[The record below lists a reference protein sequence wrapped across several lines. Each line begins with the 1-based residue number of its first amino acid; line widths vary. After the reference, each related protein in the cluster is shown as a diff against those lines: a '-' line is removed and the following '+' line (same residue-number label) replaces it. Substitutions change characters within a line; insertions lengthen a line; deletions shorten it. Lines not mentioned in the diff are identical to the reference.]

1 MMTSC
6 TIAITISA
14 ITCVAG
20 YEVNTTKLEGGQ
32 HTSCVAGYEKVLNK
46 KKKDYLCTICST

>member
-46 KKKDYLCTICST
+46 KKKKRLFMYHLL